1 MKNQTTLAVRK
12 RAISSRMTGGALSGA
27 PKHGKTGGGA
37 ATTTDLYT
45 SAD

>member
-1 MKNQTTLAVRK
+1 MKNLTTLAVRK
-12 RAISSRMTGGALSGA
+12 RAISSRMIGNNLSVA

-37 ATTTDLYT
+37 ATTTDMYT

>member
-12 RAISSRMTGGALSGA
+12 RAISSRMIGGTLSVA

-37 ATTTDLYT
+37 TTTDMYT
-45 SAD
+45 TAD

>member
-1 MKNQTTLAVRK
+1 MKNPTTLAVRK
-12 RAISSRMTGGALSGA
+12 RAISSRMIGSNVAVA
-27 PKHGKTGGGA
+27 PKHGKTSGGA